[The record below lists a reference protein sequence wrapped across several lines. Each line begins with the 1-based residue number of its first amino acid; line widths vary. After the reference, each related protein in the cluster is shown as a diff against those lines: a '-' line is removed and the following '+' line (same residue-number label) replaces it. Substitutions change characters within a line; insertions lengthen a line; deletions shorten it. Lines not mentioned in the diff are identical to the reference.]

1 MKVTLSLLA
10 VLGWF
15 VLDVSSAPLAFDKED
30 TVLVSPS
37 SRDLSQETEPLVFD
51 EEDILPAS
59 IELRQNDVGGDGN
72 DADDD
77 DDFQK
82 LFADEAMKRHMII
95 DQYIIVFHTTRVSNA
110 TLAALRLIEEY
121 GEEGTAEILWSYH
134 AAFPGVTMRGVNVDM
149 VLNMFDDADVD
160 YIEPVSEV
168 YCREFWCEKLFLSPL
183 LPGLHRGTFLTD
195 SAFTFTLTNKDVI
208 VRLDAYNFE
217 QRNPPN
223 WGLDRID
230 ELITGRDTDLT
241 GLTEGLN
248 GMYKFDQTGLGVDVF
263 VVDTGIE
270 YQHIDFFGEDR
281 KSRVVCAYDAFQTHH
296 EDVKCC
302 GCVDYVGHG
311 THMAG
316 IIGGMIYG
324 VAKDV
329 ALYSVKTFDESGAG
343 SIGSVLSGLDYI
355 MRETAGNRDTPK
367 VVNMSF
373 GTEAESQA
381 LEQAIEIM
389 IDQGL
394 ILTASAGNEG
404 GDACNKVPAKYEG
417 VITVGAT
424 TAQDMAAT
432 YSNSGDCL
440 DFFAPGDR
448 ITSAWSSNEAA
459 RATIS
464 GTSAAA
470 AVTAGVIALVLQK
483 FPDTQPQQMKN
494 ALRGHCEVDIVTGEV
509 EENTPNLL
517 INMALL
523 AFEG

>member
-1 MKVTLSLLA
+1 M
-10 VLGWF
+10 
-15 VLDVSSAPLAFDKED
+15 
-30 TVLVSPS
+30 
-37 SRDLSQETEPLVFD
+37 
-51 EEDILPAS
+51 
-59 IELRQNDVGGDGN
+59 
-72 DADDD
+72 
-77 DDFQK
+77 
-82 LFADEAMKRHMII
+82 
-95 DQYIIVFHTTRVSNA
+95 
-110 TLAALRLIEEY
+110 
-121 GEEGTAEILWSYH
+121 
-134 AAFPGVTMRGVNVDM
+134 
-149 VLNMFDDADVD
+149 
-160 YIEPVSEV
+160 
-168 YCREFWCEKLFLSPL
+168 
-183 LPGLHRGTFLTD
+183 
-195 SAFTFTLTNKDVI
+195 I